1 MAEALTIA
9 RPYAEAAFKLAREQ
23 GAMPAWNDALTR
35 LAAVAQVPE
44 ARALMSDPKLSV
56 AQLSNVFAD
65 SSGVLTTEQRNFVS
79 MLAQNDRL
87 SVLPEIASMFG
98 KLQSSQDGVIDAHV
112 ESAYPLSDVQLADI
126 VQTLEAKY
134 GKKVKASS
142 SVNTNLIGGVAIK
155 IGDEVMDTS
164 VRGKLA
170 QLSQSLMA

>member
-23 GAMPAWNDALTR
+23 GTMPAWHDALAR

-56 AQLSNVFAD
+56 AQLAGVFAD
-65 SSGVLTTEQRNFVS
+65 SSGSLSGEQKNFVT

-87 SVLPEIASMFG
+87 SVLPEIATLYG
-98 KLQSSQDGVIDAHV
+98 KLQSCQDGIVDAHV
-112 ESAYPLSDVQLADI
+112 ESAYPLSEVQLAEI
-126 VQTLEAKY
+126 VKTLEAKY
-134 GKKVKASS
+134 GKKVVASS
-142 SVNTNLIGGVAIK
+142 SVNASLIGGVSIK